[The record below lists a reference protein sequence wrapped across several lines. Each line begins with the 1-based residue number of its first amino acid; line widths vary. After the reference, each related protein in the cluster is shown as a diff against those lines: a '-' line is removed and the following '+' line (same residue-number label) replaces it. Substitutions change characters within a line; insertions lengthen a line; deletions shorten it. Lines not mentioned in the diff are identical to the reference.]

1 MTLDRNFDESMLNIE
16 VPRADISQGEP
27 GDLMH
32 LGDLLLLKLDVG
44 RKPHRLRDEFYVRS
58 DDQLFNMEDPER
70 QHTLNHVDCPGCAT
84 LAKEVTSDLTS
95 MFSMTFDEAF
105 LYWSRHRQ
113 RDLSIRKRTHETD
126 REYGNALSKFFGK
139 VLMGNINAG
148 HIAMYQRARSANRLP
163 VNGHLSAPWKSDAGH
178 GRVNHELSML
188 ARMLQACKQW
198 GKIAP
203 NYHPLKIKSWSP
215 REILGEA
222 DQLRLVRL
230 VAGNA
235 EAELAFWVTIISMHT
250 TATGIELR
258 GIRLG
263 GVVLSNDPS
272 VPSSIYIP
280 EDACKNSARPRRIP
294 LNNEARLAVKMLVDR
309 AIRLGAAEPQHFI
322 FPYRDK
328 KTRKYDP
335 TRQASRWF
343 LRNSWNALRNISGY
357 KDLRPHDLR
366 HIAITR
372 LLEAGVDG
380 DKLNAISGHISARMR
395 EYYSHYQLSSK
406 LEALNRIESEYNV
419 QRLVAD
425 GRKRYKRQKARE
437 QVKRDANKERKL
449 AESGNGDFQRP
460 KAIRD
465 QPYRPNSPAGAHA
478 STECVFTQS
487 AAKSATMSTDSAVER
502 STTSIGAGKIGL
514 PGDQSSTSPA

>member
-1 MTLDRNFDESMLNIE
+1 MTSDRNLHEHLLNID
-16 VPRADISQGEP
+16 VTPADIVEGEP
-27 GDLMH
+27 NDLMN
-32 LGDLLLLKLDVG
+32 LGDVLLLKTG
-44 RKPHRLRDEFYVRS
+44 IKQKPHRLRDEFYLRS
-58 DDQLFNMEDPER
+58 YDQLFDIVDPER
-70 QHTLNHVDCPGCAT
+70 QHTPDHKDCPGCAT
-84 LAKEVTSDLTS
+84 LSQEVTSDLTS
-95 MFSMTFDEAF
+95 MSSMTFDEAF
-105 LYWSRHRQ
+105 VYWSKARQ
-113 RDLSIRKRTHETD
+113 RDFSIRKRTHETD

-139 VLMGNINAG
+139 ILMGNINAG
-148 HIAMYQRARSANRLP
+148 HIAMYQRARCANRLP
-163 VNGHLSAPWKSDAGH
+163 VNGHMSAPWKSDAGH

-203 NYHPLKIKSWSP
+203 NYHPLPTKAWSP

-230 VAGNA
+230 AAGNA

-263 GVVLSNDPS
+263 GVVLSNDPN

-294 LNNEARLAVKMLVDR
+294 LNNEARLAVKMVVDR
-309 AIRLGAAEPQHFI
+309 AIRLGATEPQHFI

-328 KTRKYDP
+328 KTRKYNP
-335 TRQASRWF
+335 TKQASRWF

-366 HIAITR
+366 HIAITK

-437 QVKRDANKERKL
+437 QNQRDVLREVKLRRLQLTESTLASSLSSVSKEPSETLGHSRGL
-449 AESGNGDFQRP
+449 L
-460 KAIRD
+460 
-465 QPYRPNSPAGAHA
+465 QPP
-478 STECVFTQS
+478 E
-487 AAKSATMSTDSAVER
+487 E
-502 STTSIGAGKIGL
+502 
-514 PGDQSSTSPA
+514 